1 MSTYLL
7 NDQCNTAVRARIRQE
22 HDLDGMFIILEVGGA
37 LSSANGL
44 SDVRTGFSPHSVRK
58 SPDRRYRT
66 NSQNPPVCVGQPTN
80 SMNKN
85 TTTYPRAR
93 QHIQAAAFRD
103 MLIQCV
109 LLRALKQTP
118 GGFSQYDGSH
128 PPQTLSQIQLHRGPP
143 TPIYSTEEL
152 QQIAFESA
160 LSLFC
165 IPAKPRPTF
174 RIGGYERET
183 AGLSA
188 EEWSLA
194 ACT

>member
-1 MSTYLL
+1 MACLSF
-7 NDQCNTAVRARIRQE
+7 
-22 HDLDGMFIILEVGGA
+22 LDVGGA

-66 NSQNPPVCVGQPTN
+66 NSQNPPVYVGQPTN

-93 QHIQAAAFRD
+93 QHIQAAAFQD

-118 GGFSQYDGSH
+118 GGSSQYDGSH
-128 PPQTLSQIQLHRGPP
+128 PPQTLSQIQLHRGPSNTNLFDRRAP
-143 TPIYSTEEL
+143 TNCIRVC
-152 QQIAFESA
+152 AFPV
-160 LSLFC
+160 LH
-165 IPAKPRPTF
+165 PRKT
-174 RIGGYERET
+174 
-183 AGLSA
+183 
-188 EEWSLA
+188 
-194 ACT
+194 